1 MGTDDDDE
9 LLAPLSVRTLLAVL
23 ETSMDPMLLLDG
35 EGRCTHANAAA
46 AEVLGRPEGTLIGA
60 FPLSDWLPARAE
72 DSGRPILRRHEFG
85 IDRTLEIRRTDVERG
100 QVVVLRDITDV
111 ERSQRR
117 LAAFARAA
125 SRVAYADSLRETLDA
140 ICAEMIRTVDLAAAQ
155 ILLIDNDT
163 WRMQLH
169 GAAPVALFGPDFS
182 ERILQAGALGAE
194 FSSLA
199 SLRTGQPVVTPGR
212 RQLMLDDPRWAP
224 LHDHLTGFAWD
235 TFVSVPLAGRDAP
248 IGALNIYCRPGR
260 QPTFD
265 DVAFFTAMADQV
277 SVAVQHAR
285 LFAASRLRTQ
295 HRERQRLA
303 QELHDSACQELF
315 SINLHVR
322 AATFVLE
329 KMRSGEGEAG
339 ASVGKLQ
346 RHIDTLGELAHA
358 ALEDMRSLIFELYP
372 TVLHDE
378 GLVAVARQLVAS
390 LTVREGL
397 AGSVQVSDDL
407 TVDGDAILEGYHIL
421 REALH
426 NVVKHAHASEVR
438 VTMAPDPDDA
448 GTLVLEI
455 VDDGIGVRDAAGQ
468 RPGLG
473 LVSMRERAER
483 LGGSLSVGPGSGGG
497 TVVRAVLPGA
507 LPPIREPRAEARPV
521 HER

>member
-1 MGTDDDDE
+1 MTQE
-9 LLAPLSVRTLLAVL
+9 LGPDPMLLAVL
-23 ETSMDPMLLLDG
+23 DTSMDAVLLLDAD
-35 EGRCTHANAAA
+35 GRCTHANAAA
-46 AEVLGRPEGTLIGA
+46 AATLGRPEKTLIGRE
-60 FPLSDWLPARAE
+60 PLAGWRPAPAE

-85 IDRTLEIRRTDVERG
+85 IDRTLQIRRSDVLGG
-100 QVVVLRDITDV
+100 QVVVLRDVTDA
-111 ERSQRR
+111 ERSQQR

-125 SRVAYADSLRETLDA
+125 SRVAYADSLRETLDS

-155 ILLIDNDT
+155 ILLIDTDS

-169 GAAPVALFGPDFS
+169 GAAPVEYFGPDFS
-182 ERILQAGALGAE
+182 DRIVQAGVLGAE

-199 SLRTGQPVVTPGR
+199 SLRTGQPIVTPGR

-224 LHDHLTGFAWD
+224 LHDHLTGFHWD
-235 TFVSVPLAGRDAP
+235 TFVSVPLAGRDHP

-285 LFAASRLRTQ
+285 LFAASRVRTQ
-295 HRERQRLA
+295 HEERQRLA

-322 AATFVLE
+322 AAKFLLDRVRPDQADQATGQAADKLE
-329 KMRSGEGEAG
+329 
-339 ASVGKLQ
+339 
-346 RHIDTLGELAHA
+346 RHVATLGELAHA

-378 GLVAVARQLVAS
+378 GLVAVTRQLVAS
-390 LTVREGL
+390 ISAREGIDGTVECTDDKL
-397 AGSVQVSDDL
+397 AVA
-407 TVDGDAILEGYHIL
+407 GDAVLEAYHLI

-426 NVVKHAHASEVR
+426 NIVKHARADRLWVRLMADPEDLGSLVIEV
-438 VTMAPDPDDA
+438 
-448 GTLVLEI
+448 G
-455 VDDGIGVRDAAGQ
+455 DDGVGIGHEPVRH
-468 RPGLG
+468 GLG
-473 LVSMRERAER
+473 LTSMRERAER
-483 LGGSLSVGPGSGGG
+483 LGGIVQIGPGVDGG

-507 LPPIREPRAEARPV
+507 VEEA
-521 HER
+521 

>member
-1 MGTDDDDE
+1 MTDQ
-9 LLAPLSVRTLLAVL
+9 TLLAVL
-23 ETSMDPMLLLDG
+23 DASIDAMLLLDRD
-35 EGRCTHANAAA
+35 GRCTHANAAA
-46 AEVLGRPEGTLIGA
+46 AATLGRPEQALIGTRPLADWRPA
-60 FPLSDWLPARAE
+60 FAE
-72 DSGRPILRRHEFG
+72 DSGRPVLRRHEFG
-85 IDRTLEIRRTDVERG
+85 IDRTLQIRRSDVGER
-100 QVVVLRDITDV
+100 QVVVLRDVTDA

-140 ICAEMIRTVDLAAAQ
+140 ICAEMIRTVELAAAQ
-155 ILLIDNDT
+155 ILLIDTDT

-169 GAAPVALFGPDFS
+169 GAAPVAYFGPDFS
-182 ERILQAGALGAE
+182 DRILQAAALGAE

-199 SLRTGQPVVTPGR
+199 SLRTGQPIVTPDR
-212 RQLMLDDPRWAP
+212 RRLMLADPRWAP
-224 LHDHLTGFAWD
+224 LHDHLTGFEWG

-285 LFAASRLRTQ
+285 LFAASRSRTQ
-295 HRERQRLA
+295 HLERQRLA

-322 AATFVLE
+322 AAKFLLDRVRPGQPDE
-329 KMRSGEGEAG
+329 VAGDAAEA
-339 ASVGKLQ
+339 VGKLE
-346 RHIDTLGELAHA
+346 RHVATLGELAHA

-390 LTVREGL
+390 LSAREGID
-397 AGSVQVSDDL
+397 GSVVCPEDGM
-407 TVDGDAILEGYHIL
+407 TVAGDAVLEAYHII

-426 NVVKHAHASEVR
+426 NVIKHAQADR
-438 VTMAPDPDDA
+438 VTVTLQPDPEDA
-448 GTLVLEI
+448 ATLVIE
-455 VDDGIGVRDAAGQ
+455 VADDGVGMSAGP
-468 RPGLG
+468 RRGLG
-473 LVSMRERAER
+473 LTSMRERAER
-483 LGGSLSVGPGSGGG
+483 VGGSLHLGPATGGG
-497 TVVRAVLPGA
+497 TLVRAVLPGA
-507 LPPIREPRAEARPV
+507 LAVGIPDRDRSGRVEGT
-521 HER
+521 